1 MSPVSDF
8 LLILGVAVLSLSLR
22 SFRSP
27 FLQKLGAL
35 GILATSFLIG
45 YFVSGSWIGGV
56 LCAAIWFLLPWVDLL
71 TRIRKLTLPQERLLR
86 HRSPPNSE
94 VFPALRELTDEVEEE
109 KFEHVDDVGWEWDEY
124 QQFFRIFYK
133 ADERVQ
139 ATICL
144 IEQHDIAF
152 YFVSLSSRAQDGT
165 IWTTWNYPFS
175 YSLKLVPQWR
185 VNRVRGEQSFL
196 QIIEHHRHFLRQ
208 HGVNTAVLVDL
219 SPEQI
224 QDEIQKDLRAQIA
237 HNLAK
242 GVLRKDDTGE
252 VRYSWRGLFYLWF
265 QFLRDIVR
273 LS

>member
-1 MSPVSDF
+1 MLSDF

-22 SFRSP
+22 CFPSA

-35 GILATSFLIG
+35 GILTTSFLIG
-45 YFVSGSWIGGV
+45 QFITGSWVGGA
-56 LCAAIWFLLPWVDLL
+56 LCAATWFFLPWFDLL
-71 TRIRKLTLPQERLLR
+71 TRIRRLTLPQERALK
-86 HRSPPNSE
+86 HRPPPNSE
-94 VFPALRELTDEVEEE
+94 IFPALRELTEEVEEE
-109 KFEHVDDVGWEWDEY
+109 GFEHVDDVGWEWDEY

-133 ADERVQ
+133 EDERVQ

-152 YFVSLSSRAQDGT
+152 YFVSLSSRGQDGT

-185 VNRVRGEQSFL
+185 VNRMRGEQSFL
-196 QIIEHHRHFLRQ
+196 QMAESHRHFLRQ
-208 HGVNTAVLVDL
+208 NDVSTATLADL

-224 QDEIQKDLRAQIA
+224 HEEIQKDLRSQIS

-242 GVLRKDDTGE
+242 GVLRKNEAGE
-252 VRYSWRGLFYLWF
+252 VQYSWWGLFYLWL